1 MVIAGGRAGGP
12 AEAPAVQASDRR
24 KVLVVGHA
32 GVLGME
38 LLAVRD
44 MFEAASLL
52 SVFDGGWPTDEGL
65 AALSESVANG
75 PTTTEPPY
83 EVVVCSLDGG
93 PLDIGGGLSIG
104 GVTALR
110 EHTGAI
116 DTLAV
121 IGGLVAPDVATTD
134 VGLVEAIRELS
145 GRSRRVVSTCS
156 GAFLLAAA
164 GVLDGRR
171 ATTHWYCGERL
182 RAEHPLIDVDTD
194 AIYVRDGDVWTSAGV
209 TAAHDLVLALIED
222 DLGPQAALAVA
233 RQIVVYLRRP
243 GGQTQFSVQL
253 AAPPA
258 RRRPIREVQDYVL
271 GNPGA
276 DLSLAALAA
285 RVHLSP
291 RHFAR
296 LFGTEVGMSPGAY
309 VERVRLEAARR
320 TVECTDLPLAT
331 VAADTG
337 FGTGENLRRVFVSEL
352 GVSPADYRRRFGL
365 RTDHALPA

>member
-1 MVIAGGRAGGP
+1 MGTGGEQRT
-12 AEAPAVQASDRR
+12 
-24 KVLVVGHA
+24 VLVVGHP

-44 MFEAASLL
+44 MFEAASLMA
-52 SVFDGGWPTDEGL
+52 VNGGGWSQEIAQGG
-65 AALSESVANG
+65 VA
-75 PTTTEPPY
+75 EPPY
-83 EVVVCSLDGG
+83 TVSVCSLDGE
-93 PLDIGGGLSIG
+93 PLDIGRGLTIG
-104 GVTALR
+104 GVTSLR
-110 EHTGAI
+110 GHTGPV

-121 IGGLVAPDVATTD
+121 IGGMVAPDIAATD
-134 VGLVEAIRELS
+134 VELVDAIRTMAA
-145 GRSRRVVSTCS
+145 RSRRVVSTCS

-182 RAEHPLIDVDTD
+182 QAEHPRIDVNTD
-194 AIYVRDGDVWTSAGV
+194 AIYVRDGEVWTSAGV

-222 DLGPQAALAVA
+222 DLGPESALAVA
-233 RQIVVYLRRP
+233 RQIVVYLRRA

-258 RRRPIREVQDYVL
+258 RRRPIREIQDHIIA
-271 GNPGA
+271 NPGA

-296 LFGTEVGMSPGAY
+296 LFGSEVGMSPGAY

-337 FGTGENLRRVFVSEL
+337 LGTGENLRRIFVSEL
-352 GVSPADYRRRFGL
+352 GVSPADYRSRFGL
-365 RTDHALPA
+365 RTAQPLPA

>member
-1 MVIAGGRAGGP
+1 MGIDGGRIEG
-12 AEAPAVQASDRR
+12 APSASGRR
-24 KVLVVGHA
+24 TVLVVGHS

-44 MFEAASLL
+44 MFEVASLL
-52 SVFDGGWPTDEGL
+52 AVSGGSWSQDDGSARDFEARDGREQ
-65 AALSESVANG
+65 
-75 PTTTEPPY
+75 PY
-83 EVVVCSLDGG
+83 DVVVCSLDGA
-93 PLDIGGGLSIG
+93 PLDIGGGLTIG
-104 GVTALR
+104 GVSSLR
-110 EHTGAI
+110 EHSGHV

-134 VGLVEAIRELS
+134 HELVEAIRGTA

-171 ATTHWYCGERL
+171 ATTHWFCGDRL
-182 RAEHPLIDVDTD
+182 QAEHPLIDVDTD

-222 DLGPQAALAVA
+222 DLGPEAALAVA
-233 RQIVVYLRRP
+233 RQIVVYLRRA
-243 GGQTQFSVQL
+243 GGQTQFSIQL
-253 AAPPA
+253 VAPPA
-258 RRRPIREVQDYVL
+258 RRRPIREIQDYVL
-271 GNPGA
+271 TNPGA
-276 DLSLAALAA
+276 DLSLTALAA
-285 RVHLSP
+285 RVHVSP

-296 LFGTEVGMSPGAY
+296 LFGAEVGMSPGAY

-331 VAADTG
+331 VASDTG

-365 RTDHALPA
+365 RTAAPLPA